1 MLVTC
6 INKPFR
12 DLSENEWREVGD
24 VWEATPER
32 LRAINA
38 AGYGIMAEEVADE
51 SPEGEADGLES
62 LTVREL
68 TAMCDEMGIGYPAK
82 PKKAELVEAIEA
94 AREAE

>member
-6 INKPFR
+6 IKPFQ
-12 DLSENEWREVGD
+12 DLEENVWREQGD
-24 VWEATPER
+24 AWEATPER
-32 LRAINA
+32 LRAINT

-51 SPEGEADGLES
+51 PPEEEADALDS

-68 TAMCDEMGIGYPAK
+68 TAMCDEMGIDYPAK